1 MDSTN
6 PIDVLKEEMDN
17 EEVSMRVNAIHRL
30 RIVATLIG
38 SDKIKS

>member
-1 MDSTN
+1 MDSAN